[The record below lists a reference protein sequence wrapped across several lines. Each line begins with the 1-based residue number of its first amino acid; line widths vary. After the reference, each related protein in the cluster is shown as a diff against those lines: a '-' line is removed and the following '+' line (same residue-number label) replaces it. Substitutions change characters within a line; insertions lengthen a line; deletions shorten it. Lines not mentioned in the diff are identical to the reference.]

1 MKEKTFVCTVCGC
14 EYPISQREEF
24 DDQGL
29 CPHCLEEETVVCRI
43 CGERLWRDNIVT
55 SDSLYLNELKS
66 VAPAFGYTPEQI
78 EALAA
83 EGFSP
88 EELEDFLYC
97 GEI

>member
-1 MKEKTFVCTVCGC
+1 MLCG
-14 EYPISQREEF
+14 EILQVSATGHIVREQF
-24 DDQGL
+24 DDSQL
-29 CPHCLEEETVVCRI
+29 FSSYIDPRWRRFYPPWEKQPVVA
-43 CGERLWRDNIVT
+43 

-66 VAPAFGYTPEQI
+66 VAPAFGYTSEQI
-78 EALAA
+78 DALAA